1 MKSKTSIPILEDL
14 IHSLQTDNYDNSYEF
29 LSPIQVA
36 NELGMHVG
44 TIYKIIKSGK
54 LKAYDLSVGDRKTYY
69 RIKRDDLENYLEER
83 YCVR

>member
-14 IHSLQTDNYDNSYEF
+14 IHSLHTDDMDYSYEF
-29 LSPIQVA
+29 LSPTQVA
-36 NELGMHVG
+36 KELGMHVG

-54 LKAYDLSVGDRKTYY
+54 LKAYDLSAGDRKTYY